1 MKKRSERA
9 LVETSLSNLQLLVSN
24 AQAIFDLYR
33 ALAGLEQLV
42 DHVRDCKDERA
53 KRYSIIL
60 RQCRPLINSPAM
72 QSVLIKLV
80 ADKEEAELVQVIDKT
95 VCKRPGPGQS
105 GPGTTTRMRW
115 THTDFYNRGKRQ
127 PQKRY
132 RNGCSQPS
140 HFARKCTKKRLNYV
154 TGYPILESF
163 RLRIGIKSEM

>member
-9 LVETSLSNLQLLVSN
+9 PVEMSLSNLQLLVSN

-33 ALAGLEQLV
+33 ALAALEQLV
-42 DHVRDCKDERA
+42 DHARDCKDERV

-60 RQCRPLINSPAM
+60 RQCRPLVNSPAM

-105 GPGTTTRMRW
+105 GPGTTTRTRW
-115 THTDFYNRGKRQ
+115 THTDFYNRGKKATSETL
-127 PQKRY
+127 QKRLQSAEPL
-132 RNGCSQPS
+132 CSQM
-140 HFARKCTKKRLNYV
+140 HKKKIELCKWL
-154 TGYPILESF
+154 PDF
-163 RLRIGIKSEM
+163 GII